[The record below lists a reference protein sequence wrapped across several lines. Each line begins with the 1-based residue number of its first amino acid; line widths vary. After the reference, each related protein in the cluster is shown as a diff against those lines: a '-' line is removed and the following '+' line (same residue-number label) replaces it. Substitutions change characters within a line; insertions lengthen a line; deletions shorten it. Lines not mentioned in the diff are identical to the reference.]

1 MFRRY
6 GAELSGRL
14 EPTMKPMLSIAAVLA
29 LVVAPATT
37 ALMTPASAM
46 AQARRHWRSG
56 DMLPP
61 AVLSAGPNVDY
72 AAQHLRRPPQGYGWF
87 ALDGAFLLA
96 SLSSG
101 LVVEVVE

>member
-1 MFRRY
+1 M
-6 GAELSGRL
+6 
-14 EPTMKPMLSIAAVLA
+14 MKPFLPATAVLA
-29 LVVAPATT
+29 LMFAPALGPIL
-37 ALMTPASAM
+37 APAQAV

-56 DMLPP
+56 DTLPL

-87 ALDGAFLLA
+87 GVDGAFLLA
-96 SLSSG
+96 SLSNG